1 MIVHSEYITGTTS
14 SGALSVN
21 TQQSLMGIVREIIII
36 PATGTTDYN
45 LEITNDNSLI
55 VFSSSSI
62 TGDFIEE
69 VALPFRGIYTIAISS
84 ATRDEL
90 FEINLMIE
98 E

>member
-14 SGALSVN
+14 TGALSVN